1 MRLMPVAALLAAF
14 CLPLAACEKGPDPKV
29 AAATL
34 SAGEAFL
41 AKNKT
46 APGVVTLPSGL
57 QYKVVTSGPPGGR
70 SPKVRDEVKVHYEG
84 KLLTGEV
91 FDQKAWTKTSP
102 VPERYAPP
110 PGSMVAAPYGAT
122 AIVVRVS
129 DPPGAIP
136 RHVVMRSEGKQ
147 DRWTRDDQATIAVD
161 TAMLMPLARLYVV
174 GTTHLVVLSDLQAQI
189 FATR

>member
-46 APGVVTLPSGL
+46 APGVITLADGL
-57 QYKVVTSGPPGGR
+57 QYKVVTSGPPGGK

-91 FDQKAWTKTSP
+91 FDSSFERGAPATFPLRGLIPAWVEGIQLMKPGDEWILWAPASMAYGDEDKGPIPANSVLEFRIQLIDFLT
-102 VPERYAPP
+102 VPP
-110 PGSMVAAPYGAT
+110 PSAKG
-122 AIVVRVS
+122 
-129 DPPGAIP
+129 
-136 RHVVMRSEGKQ
+136 
-147 DRWTRDDQATIAVD
+147 
-161 TAMLMPLARLYVV
+161 
-174 GTTHLVVLSDLQAQI
+174 
-189 FATR
+189 